1 VTTCEIIAFAEEYS
15 KQTIANAKTLGR
27 SLSDAGFNVQA
38 KEFDFTESHQVA
50 VDVSELGGGNEVA
63 RILKENDIILNM
75 NLLPFEP
82 LERVTNPSGI
92 RIGVQEMTRFGMK
105 AEEMERIAALIKK
118 CLKESCSI
126 GNEVREL
133 RKDFQKV
140 HYSFDE

>member
-1 VTTCEIIAFAEEYS
+1 
-15 KQTIANAKTLGR
+15 
-27 SLSDAGFNVQA
+27 
-38 KEFDFTESHQVA
+38 
-50 VDVSELGGGNEVA
+50 
-63 RILKENDIILNM
+63 M

-105 AEEMERIAALIKK
+105 AEEMERIAELINK
-118 CLKESCSI
+118 CLKESCSVD
-126 GNEVREL
+126 NEVREL